1 MKDIID
7 PTEIETIKSNSPVTI
22 TFTDGSSITAYNF
35 EFKDITHYATR
46 REGDY
51 YSAEV
56 EVME

>member
-22 TFTDGSSITAYNF
+22 TFTDGSSVTAYNF

-46 REGDY
+46 GEGDS
-51 YSAEV
+51 YSAEL

>member
-22 TFTDGSSITAYNF
+22 TFTDGSSVTAYNF

-46 REGDY
+46 REGDS
-51 YSAEV
+51 YSAEL

>member
-35 EFKDITHYATR
+35 EFENLTHYATR
-46 REGDY
+46 REGDS
-51 YSAEV
+51 YSAEL
-56 EVME
+56 EVAE